1 MAKNKLKKFAEINSF
16 SNVIQPPAYY
26 SISRFS
32 YRGNWK
38 GEFFLNKNPLVLE
51 IGCGKG
57 EYTVGMARAMPGYN
71 FIGIDIKGDRL
82 WKGAREAL
90 DEGLYNVGFLRV
102 KAEALNSFFGEN
114 EVQGIWLTFP
124 DPHLRNSRSGKR
136 LTSPRFLEKYS
147 SLLSPGAP
155 IHLKTDNPS
164 LYSYTLDVI
173 RENGHR
179 LLVQTDNLYHD
190 SGIREPLV
198 REIQTYYEEKFLAE
212 NKPICYLKF
221 SLNTPQSIARD
232 ATYPK

>member
-1 MAKNKLKKFAEINSF
+1 MPKNKLKKFTEINSF

-26 SISRFS
+26 SVSSFS
-32 YRGNWK
+32 YRGKWN
-38 GEFFLNKNPLVLE
+38 ENFFQNQNPLVLE

-57 EYTVGMARAMPGYN
+57 EYTIGMARAMPGYN

-102 KAEALNSFFGEN
+102 RAEAINAFFGEN

-124 DPHLRNSRSGKR
+124 DPHLRKSRAEKR

-147 SLLSPGAP
+147 RLLSPGSP
-155 IHLKTDNPS
+155 IHLKTDNYS
-164 LYSYTLDVI
+164 LYSYTLEVI
-173 RENGHR
+173 REHGHK
-179 LLVQTDNLYHD
+179 LLTRTDDLYND
-190 SGIREPLV
+190 PDIQETLLKG
-198 REIQTYYEEKFLAE
+198 IQTYYEKKFLTE

-221 SLNTPQSIARD
+221 VLNAAQS
-232 ATYPK
+232 

>member
-26 SISRFS
+26 SISSFS

-38 GEFFLNKNPLVLE
+38 GDFFQNQNPLILE

-57 EYTVGMARAMPGYN
+57 EYTTGMARAMPGYN

-102 KAEALNSFFGEN
+102 KAEAINAFFGEN

-124 DPHLRNSRSGKR
+124 DPHLRKSRSDKR

-147 SLLSPGAP
+147 RLLTPGSPV
-155 IHLKTDNPS
+155 HLKTDNHS
-164 LYSYTLDVI
+164 LYSYTLEVI
-173 RENGHR
+173 KEKGHR
-179 LLVQTDNLYHD
+179 LLVQTDDLYND
-190 SGIREPLV
+190 PGIQDTLLKD
-198 REIQTYYEEKFLAE
+198 IQTYYEQKFLAE

-221 SLNTPQSIARD
+221 ALNAAQS
-232 ATYPK
+232 